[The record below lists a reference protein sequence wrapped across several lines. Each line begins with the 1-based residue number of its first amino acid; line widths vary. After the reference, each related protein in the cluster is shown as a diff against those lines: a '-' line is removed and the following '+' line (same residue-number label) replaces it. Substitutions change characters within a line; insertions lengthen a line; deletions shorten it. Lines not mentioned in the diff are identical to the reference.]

1 MKAQQSQVFQNK
13 EVGQVRVVEH
23 NGEPWFVAKDVCAA
37 LDLNNI
43 GQALAS
49 LDEDEK
55 ASIDPNI
62 IKADVG
68 FDVMMQAAH
77 MPMRA
82 AIPEAG
88 RGGRPLGIITEPG
101 LYSLV
106 LRSRKPEAKAFKR
119 WVTHDILPAIR
130 KTGGY
135 LATKP
140 DDTPE
145 TILAR
150 AVLIAQD
157 TIRRVEAERDE
168 AVRTKAWIG
177 SRREASAMA
186 TAASATRRAK
196 ALEAQLGLAGDYL
209 AVKGIKWLSEIFDL
223 SGSNG
228 VYSQIGK
235 YLKRLSLNKNYM
247 VKTAPDSLHES
258 VGLYHKDI
266 IALFRKQ
273 LDEIPSLMRK
283 YRHVS
288 APQA

>member
-1 MKAQQSQVFQNK
+1 MEAQIQVFRNGAFGS
-13 EVGQVRVVEH
+13 VHVVEH
-23 NGEPWFVAKDVCAA
+23 KGEPWFVASDVAKA
-37 LDLNNI
+37 LGYANPQEATREHCKKVNKI
-43 GQALAS
+43 TQPSKS
-49 LDEDEK
+49 LTSVK
-55 ASIDPNI
+55 RPPTFINI
-62 IKADVG
+62 IPESDVYRL
-68 FDVMMQAAH
+68 VMRSNLPGAVEFQDWVCEEV
-77 MPMRA
+77 
-82 AIPEAG
+82 IP
-88 RGGRPLGIITEPG
+88 T
-101 LYSLV
+101 
-106 LRSRKPEAKAFKR
+106 
-119 WVTHDILPAIR
+119 IR
-130 KTGGY
+130 KSGGY

-157 TIRRVEAERDE
+157 TLKRVEAERDE

-186 TAASATRRAK
+186 TAASAARCAK

-209 AVKGIKWLSEIFDL
+209 AVKGIKWLPEIFDL
-223 SGSNG
+223 TKGG
-228 VYSQIGK
+228 TYSQIGK
-235 YLKRLSLNKNYM
+235 YLKRLSLTENYM

-283 YRHVS
+283 YRHV
-288 APQA
+288 PQA

>member
-1 MKAQQSQVFQNK
+1 MASD
-13 EVGQVRVVEH
+13 
-23 NGEPWFVAKDVCAA
+23 VAKA
-37 LDLNNI
+37 LGYANPQEATREHCKKVNKI
-43 GQALAS
+43 TQPSKS
-49 LDEDEK
+49 LTSVK
-55 ASIDPNI
+55 RPPTFINI
-62 IKADVG
+62 IPESDVYRL
-68 FDVMMQAAH
+68 VMRSNLPGAVEFQDWVCEEV
-77 MPMRA
+77 
-82 AIPEAG
+82 IP
-88 RGGRPLGIITEPG
+88 T
-101 LYSLV
+101 
-106 LRSRKPEAKAFKR
+106 
-119 WVTHDILPAIR
+119 IR
-130 KTGGY
+130 KSGGY

-157 TIRRVEAERDE
+157 TLKRVEAERDE

-186 TAASATRRAK
+186 TAASAARRAK

-209 AVKGIKWLSEIFDL
+209 AVKGIKWLPEIFDL
-223 SGSNG
+223 TKGG
-228 VYSQIGK
+228 TYSQIGK
-235 YLKRLSLNKNYM
+235 YLKRLSLTENYM

-283 YRHVS
+283 YRHV
-288 APQA
+288 PQA

>member
-1 MKAQQSQVFQNK
+1 MDAQIQVFQHEMFGSLRILRK
-13 EVGQVRVVEH
+13 EQQ
-23 NGEPWFVAKDVCAA
+23 GEPWFVAKDVCGC
-37 LDLNNI
+37 LDLTNAA
-43 GQALAS
+43 QTLS
-49 LDEDEK
+49 YLDDDEK
-55 ASIDPNI
+55 
-62 IKADVG
+62 
-68 FDVMMQAAH
+68 
-77 MPMRA
+77 
-82 AIPEAG
+82 
-88 RGGRPLGIITEPG
+88 GIISNDTPGGKQQMLVISEPG

-119 WVTHDILPAIR
+119 WVTHDILPSIR
-130 KTGGY
+130 KSGGY
-135 LATKP
+135 MTAKP

-157 TIRRVEAERDE
+157 TLKRVEAERDE

-177 SRREASAMA
+177 SRREASAMG
-186 TAASATRRAK
+186 TAASAARRAK
-196 ALEAQLGLAGDYL
+196 ALEAQLGLAEDYR
-209 AVKGIKWLSEIFDL
+209 AVKGIRWLSEIFDL
-223 SGSNG
+223 SRSNG

-235 YLKRLSLNKNYM
+235 YLKRLSLTENYM

-273 LDEIPSLMRK
+273 LDEIPSLLRK
-283 YRHVS
+283 YRHAS

>member
-1 MKAQQSQVFQNK
+1 MEAQIQVFRN
-13 EVGQVRVVEH
+13 GAFGSVRVVEH
-23 NGEPWFVAKDVCAA
+23 KGEPWFVASDVAKA
-37 LDLNNI
+37 LGYANPQEATREHCKKVYKI
-43 GQALAS
+43 TQPSKS
-49 LDEDEK
+49 LTSVK
-55 ASIDPNI
+55 RPPTFINI
-62 IKADVG
+62 IPESDVYRL
-68 FDVMMQAAH
+68 VMRSNLPGAVEFQDWVCEEV
-77 MPMRA
+77 
-82 AIPEAG
+82 IP
-88 RGGRPLGIITEPG
+88 T
-101 LYSLV
+101 
-106 LRSRKPEAKAFKR
+106 
-119 WVTHDILPAIR
+119 IR
-130 KTGGY
+130 KSGGY

-157 TIRRVEAERDE
+157 TLKRVEAERDE

-186 TAASATRRAK
+186 TAASAARRVK

-209 AVKGIKWLSEIFDL
+209 AVKGIKWLPEIFDL
-223 SGSNG
+223 TKGG
-228 VYSQIGK
+228 TYSQIGK
-235 YLKRLSLNKNYM
+235 YLKRLSLTKNYM

-283 YRHVS
+283 YRHV
-288 APQA
+288 PQA

>member
-1 MKAQQSQVFQNK
+1 MEAQIQIFQNK
-13 EVGQVRVVEH
+13 AFGKVRIVEH
-23 NGEPWFVAKDVCAA
+23 NGEPWFVASDVAKA
-37 LDLNNI
+37 LGYDNPAN
-43 GQALAS
+43 AVNVHCK
-49 LDEDEK
+49 K
-55 ASIDPNI
+55 ANKITLSPHSGGRKNTTFLPPIQINI
-62 IKADVG
+62 IPESDVYRLVMRSNLPKAIEFQD
-68 FDVMMQAAH
+68 
-77 MPMRA
+77 
-82 AIPEAG
+82 
-88 RGGRPLGIITEPG
+88 
-101 LYSLV
+101 
-106 LRSRKPEAKAFKR
+106 
-119 WVTHDILPAIR
+119 WVCEEVIPAIR
-130 KTGGY
+130 KSGGY
-135 LATKP
+135 MAAKP

-157 TIRRVEAERDE
+157 TLKRVEAERDE
-168 AVRTKAWIG
+168 ALRTKAWIG
-177 SRREASAMA
+177 SKREASAMA
-186 TAASATRRAK
+186 TAASAARRAK

-235 YLKRLSLNKNYM
+235 YLKRLSLTKNYM

-266 IALFRKQ
+266 IALFRRQ

-283 YRHVS
+283 YRHAS

>member
-1 MKAQQSQVFQNK
+1 MLVIS
-13 EVGQVRVVEH
+13 
-23 NGEPWFVAKDVCAA
+23 
-37 LDLNNI
+37 
-43 GQALAS
+43 
-49 LDEDEK
+49 
-55 ASIDPNI
+55 
-62 IKADVG
+62 
-68 FDVMMQAAH
+68 
-77 MPMRA
+77 
-82 AIPEAG
+82 
-88 RGGRPLGIITEPG
+88 EPG

-119 WVTHDILPAIR
+119 WVTHDILPSIR
-130 KTGGY
+130 KSGGY
-135 LATKP
+135 MTAKP

-157 TIRRVEAERDE
+157 TLKRVEAERDE

-186 TAASATRRAK
+186 TAASAARRAK
-196 ALEAQLGLAGDYL
+196 VLEAQLGLAGDYL
-209 AVKGIKWLSEIFDL
+209 AVKGIKWLPEIFDL
-223 SGSNG
+223 TKGG
-228 VYSQIGK
+228 TYSQIGK
-235 YLKRLSLNKNYM
+235 YLKRLSLTENYM

>member
-1 MKAQQSQVFQNK
+1 MKAQIQVFQHD
-13 EVGQVRVVEH
+13 VFGSLRVLRKDAQ
-23 NGEPWFVAKDVCAA
+23 GEPWFVAKDVCGCLGLGNISEA
-37 LDLNNI
+37 LR
-43 GQALAS
+43 G

-55 ASIDPNI
+55 ITLSNPEGN
-62 IKADVG
+62 
-68 FDVMMQAAH
+68 
-77 MPMRA
+77 PRA
-82 AIPEAG
+82 
-88 RGGRPLGIITEPG
+88 GISHQMNVISEPG
-101 LYSLV
+101 LYSLI

-177 SRREASAMA
+177 SRREATALA
-186 TAASATRRAK
+186 TAASAARRAK

-209 AVKGIKWLSEIFDL
+209 AVKGIKWLPEIFDL
-223 SGSNG
+223 TKGG
-228 VYSQIGK
+228 TYSQIGK
-235 YLKRLSLNKNYM
+235 YLKRLSLTGNYM
-247 VKTAPDSLHES
+247 VKAAPDSLHES
-258 VGLYHKDI
+258 VGLYHKDV

-273 LDEIPSLMRK
+273 LDEIPSLLRK
-283 YRHVS
+283 YRHAS

>member
-1 MKAQQSQVFQNK
+1 MEMPQIFENK
-13 EVGQVRVVEH
+13 EFGKIRVVEH
-23 NGEPWFVAKDVCAA
+23 SGAPWFVASDVAKA
-37 LDLNNI
+37 LGYANPQEATREHCKKVNKI
-43 GQALAS
+43 TQPSKS
-49 LDEDEK
+49 LTSVK
-55 ASIDPNI
+55 RPPTFINI
-62 IKADVG
+62 IPESDVYRL
-68 FDVMMQAAH
+68 VMRSNLPGAVEFQDWVCEEV
-77 MPMRA
+77 
-82 AIPEAG
+82 IP
-88 RGGRPLGIITEPG
+88 T
-101 LYSLV
+101 
-106 LRSRKPEAKAFKR
+106 
-119 WVTHDILPAIR
+119 IR
-130 KTGGY
+130 KSGGY

-157 TIRRVEAERDE
+157 TLKRVEAERDE

-186 TAASATRRAK
+186 TAASAARRAK

-209 AVKGIKWLSEIFDL
+209 AVKGIKWLPEIFDL
-223 SGSNG
+223 TKGG
-228 VYSQIGK
+228 TYSQIGK
-235 YLKRLSLNKNYM
+235 YLKRLSLTENYM

-283 YRHVS
+283 YRHV
-288 APQA
+288 PQA

>member
-1 MKAQQSQVFQNK
+1 MEAQIQVFQHEMFGSLRAVRK
-13 EVGQVRVVEH
+13 EPQ
-23 NGEPWFVAKDVCAA
+23 GEPWFVAKDVCGC
-37 LDLNNI
+37 LDLTNAA
-43 GQALAS
+43 QTLS
-49 LDEDEK
+49 YLDDDEK
-55 ASIDPNI
+55 
-62 IKADVG
+62 
-68 FDVMMQAAH
+68 
-77 MPMRA
+77 
-82 AIPEAG
+82 
-88 RGGRPLGIITEPG
+88 GIISNDTPGGKQQMLVISEPG

-119 WVTHDILPAIR
+119 WVTHDILPSIR
-130 KTGGY
+130 KSGGY
-135 LATKP
+135 MTAKP

-157 TIRRVEAERDE
+157 TLKRVEAERDE

-186 TAASATRRAK
+186 TAASAARRAK
-196 ALEAQLGLAGDYL
+196 VLEAQLGLAGDYL
-209 AVKGIKWLSEIFDL
+209 AVKGIKWLPEIFDL
-223 SGSNG
+223 TKGG
-228 VYSQIGK
+228 TYSQIGK
-235 YLKRLSLNKNYM
+235 YLKRLSLTENYM

-273 LDEIPSLMRK
+273 LDEIPWLMRK

>member
-1 MKAQQSQVFQNK
+1 MKAQQIQVFQHEMFGSLRILRK
-13 EVGQVRVVEH
+13 DAQ
-23 NGEPWFVAKDVCAA
+23 GEPWFVAKDVCGCLG
-37 LDLNNI
+37 LDTSNLSK
-43 GQALAS
+43 L

-55 ASIDPNI
+55 GTYSI
-62 IKADVG
+62 
-68 FDVMMQAAH
+68 
-77 MPMRA
+77 RTL
-82 AIPEAG
+82 
-88 RGGRPLGIITEPG
+88 GGPQEMSCVSEPG

-130 KTGGY
+130 KSGGY
-135 LATKP
+135 MATKP

-177 SRREASAMA
+177 SKREATAMA

-209 AVKGIKWLSEIFDL
+209 AVKGIKWLPEIFDL
-223 SGSNG
+223 TKGG
-228 VYSQIGK
+228 TYSQIGK
-235 YLKRLSLNKNYM
+235 YLKRLSLTENYM

-273 LDEIPSLMRK
+273 LAEIPSLMRK

>member
-1 MKAQQSQVFQNK
+1 ML
-13 EVGQVRVVEH
+13 VV
-23 NGEPWFVAKDVCAA
+23 
-37 LDLNNI
+37 
-43 GQALAS
+43 S
-49 LDEDEK
+49 
-55 ASIDPNI
+55 
-62 IKADVG
+62 
-68 FDVMMQAAH
+68 
-77 MPMRA
+77 
-82 AIPEAG
+82 
-88 RGGRPLGIITEPG
+88 EPG
-101 LYSLV
+101 LYSLI

-130 KTGGY
+130 KSGGY
-135 LATKP
+135 MAATP

-209 AVKGIKWLSEIFDL
+209 AVKGIKWLPKIFDL
-223 SGSNG
+223 TKGG
-228 VYSQIGK
+228 TYSQIGK
-235 YLKRLSLNKNYM
+235 YLKRLSLTENYM

-266 IALFRKQ
+266 IALFRRQ

-283 YRHVS
+283 YRHAN

>member
-1 MKAQQSQVFQNK
+1 MEAQIQVFQHEMFGSLRILRK
-13 EVGQVRVVEH
+13 DAQ
-23 NGEPWFVAKDVCAA
+23 GEPWFVAKDVCKCLELTDASKTISL
-37 LDLNNI
+37 LD
-43 GQALAS
+43 
-49 LDEDEK
+49 DDEK
-55 ASIDPNI
+55 GTNT
-62 IKADVG
+62 V
-68 FDVMMQAAH
+68 
-77 MPMRA
+77 RTL
-82 AIPEAG
+82 
-88 RGGRPLGIITEPG
+88 GGEQQMLVISEPG
-101 LYSLV
+101 LYSLI

-119 WVTHDILPAIR
+119 WVTHDILPSIR

-157 TIRRVEAERDE
+157 TIKRVEAERDE

-177 SRREASAMA
+177 SRREATAMA

-209 AVKGIKWLSEIFDL
+209 AVKGIKWLPEIFDL
-223 SGSNG
+223 TKGG
-228 VYSQIGK
+228 TYSQIGK
-235 YLKRLSLNKNYM
+235 YLKRLSLTENYM
-247 VKTAPDSLHES
+247 VKAAPDSLHES

-273 LDEIPSLMRK
+273 LEDIPSLMRK
-283 YRHVS
+283 YRHADAS
-288 APQA
+288 HAA

>member
-1 MKAQQSQVFQNK
+1 MKAQIQVFQHD
-13 EVGQVRVVEH
+13 VFGSLRVLRKDAQ
-23 NGEPWFVAKDVCAA
+23 GEPWFVAKDVCGCLGLGNISEA
-37 LDLNNI
+37 LR
-43 GQALAS
+43 G

-55 ASIDPNI
+55 ITLSNPEGN
-62 IKADVG
+62 
-68 FDVMMQAAH
+68 
-77 MPMRA
+77 PRA
-82 AIPEAG
+82 
-88 RGGRPLGIITEPG
+88 GISHQMNVISEPG
-101 LYSLV
+101 LYSLI

-177 SRREASAMA
+177 SRREATAMA
-186 TAASATRRAK
+186 TAASAARRAK

-209 AVKGIKWLSEIFDL
+209 AVKGIKWLPEIFDL
-223 SGSNG
+223 TQRRHLLADRQ
-228 VYSQIGK
+228 VPQ
-235 YLKRLSLNKNYM
+235 
-247 VKTAPDSLHES
+247 TALPDRKLHGEGRPRQPAR
-258 VGLYHKDI
+258 VRGPVP
-266 IALFRKQ
+266 Q
-273 LDEIPSLMRK
+273 G
-283 YRHVS
+283 RHRPVQET
-288 APQA
+288 A

>member
-1 MKAQQSQVFQNK
+1 
-13 EVGQVRVVEH
+13 
-23 NGEPWFVAKDVCAA
+23 
-37 LDLNNI
+37 
-43 GQALAS
+43 
-49 LDEDEK
+49 
-55 ASIDPNI
+55 
-62 IKADVG
+62 
-68 FDVMMQAAH
+68 
-77 MPMRA
+77 MRA

-101 LYSLV
+101 LYSLI

-157 TIRRVEAERDE
+157 TLKRVEAERDE
-168 AVRTKAWIG
+168 ALRTKAWIG
-177 SRREASAMA
+177 SRREATAMA

-209 AVKGIKWLSEIFDL
+209 AVKGIKWLPEIFDL
-223 SGSNG
+223 TKGG
-228 VYSQIGK
+228 TYSQIGK
-235 YLKRLSLNKNYM
+235 YLKRLSLTENYM

-273 LDEIPSLMRK
+273 LAEIPSLMRK
-283 YRHVS
+283 YRHVC

>member
-1 MKAQQSQVFQNK
+1 MEAQIQVFQNK
-13 EVGQVRVVEH
+13 EFGQVRVVEH
-23 NGEPWFVAKDVCAA
+23 NGEPWFVAKDVCGCLG
-37 LDLNNI
+37 LDTSNLSK
-43 GQALAS
+43 L

-55 ASIDPNI
+55 GTYSI
-62 IKADVG
+62 
-68 FDVMMQAAH
+68 
-77 MPMRA
+77 RTL
-82 AIPEAG
+82 
-88 RGGRPLGIITEPG
+88 GGPQEMSCVSEPG

-119 WVTHDILPAIR
+119 WVTHEILPSIR

-168 AVRTKAWIG
+168 ALRTKAWIG
-177 SRREASAMA
+177 SRREATAMA
-186 TAASATRRAK
+186 TAASASRRAK

-209 AVKGIKWLSEIFDL
+209 AVKGIKWLPEIFDL
-223 SGSNG
+223 TKGG
-228 VYSQIGK
+228 TYSQIGK
-235 YLKRLSLNKNYM
+235 YLKRLSLTENYM

-273 LDEIPSLMRK
+273 LAEIPSLMRK
-283 YRHVS
+283 YRHADAS
-288 APQA
+288 HAA

>member
-1 MKAQQSQVFQNK
+1 MEAQIQVFQHEMFGSLRTLRK
-13 EVGQVRVVEH
+13 EQQ
-23 NGEPWFVAKDVCAA
+23 GEPWFMAKDVCGCLG
-37 LDLNNI
+37 LDTSNL
-43 GQALAS
+43 S
-49 LDEDEK
+49 KMLDEDEL
-55 ASIDPNI
+55 STCPVQYTDQVRNLSVIS
-62 IKADVG
+62 
-68 FDVMMQAAH
+68 
-77 MPMRA
+77 
-82 AIPEAG
+82 
-88 RGGRPLGIITEPG
+88 EPG

-119 WVTHDILPAIR
+119 WVTHDILPSIR
-130 KTGGY
+130 KSGGY
-135 LATKP
+135 MAATP

-186 TAASATRRAK
+186 TAASAARRAK

-235 YLKRLSLNKNYM
+235 YLKRLSLTENYM

-266 IALFRKQ
+266 IALFRRQ

-283 YRHVS
+283 YRHAS

>member
-1 MKAQQSQVFQNK
+1 MEAQIQVFQHEMFGSLRTLRK
-13 EVGQVRVVEH
+13 EQQ
-23 NGEPWFVAKDVCAA
+23 GEPWFMAKDVCGCLG
-37 LDLNNI
+37 LDTSNL
-43 GQALAS
+43 S
-49 LDEDEK
+49 KMLDEDEL
-55 ASIDPNI
+55 STCPVQYTDQVRNLS
-62 IKADVG
+62 V
-68 FDVMMQAAH
+68 VS
-77 MPMRA
+77 
-82 AIPEAG
+82 
-88 RGGRPLGIITEPG
+88 EPG

-130 KTGGY
+130 KSGGY
-135 LATKP
+135 MAAKP

-157 TIRRVEAERDE
+157 TLKRVEAERDE
-168 AVRTKAWIG
+168 ALRTKAWIG
-177 SRREASAMA
+177 SKREASAMA
-186 TAASATRRAK
+186 TAASAARRAK

-266 IALFRKQ
+266 IALFRRQ

-283 YRHVS
+283 YRHAS

>member
-1 MKAQQSQVFQNK
+1 MKAQQIQVFQHEMFGSLRILRK
-13 EVGQVRVVEH
+13 DAQ
-23 NGEPWFVAKDVCAA
+23 GEPWFVAKDVCGCLG
-37 LDLNNI
+37 LDTSNLSK
-43 GQALAS
+43 L

-55 ASIDPNI
+55 GTYSI
-62 IKADVG
+62 
-68 FDVMMQAAH
+68 
-77 MPMRA
+77 RTL
-82 AIPEAG
+82 
-88 RGGRPLGIITEPG
+88 GGPQEMSCVSEPG

-186 TAASATRRAK
+186 TAASASRRAK

-209 AVKGIKWLSEIFDL
+209 AVKGIKWLPEIFDL
-223 SGSNG
+223 TKGG
-228 VYSQIGK
+228 TYSQIGK
-235 YLKRLSLNKNYM
+235 YLKRLSLTENYM

-273 LDEIPSLMRK
+273 LAEIPSLMRK
-283 YRHVS
+283 YRHVC

>member
-1 MKAQQSQVFQNK
+1 MEAQIQVFQNK
-13 EVGQVRVVEH
+13 EFGQVRVVEH
-23 NGEPWFVAKDVCAA
+23 NGDPWFVAKDVCAVLGTETRDLPDI
-37 LDLNNI
+37 LDHDEQRPLVDIIHTLNNSN
-43 GQALAS
+43 GLRRDS
-49 LDEDEK
+49 R
-55 ASIDPNI
+55 I
-62 IKADVG
+62 IS
-68 FDVMMQAAH
+68 
-77 MPMRA
+77 
-82 AIPEAG
+82 
-88 RGGRPLGIITEPG
+88 EPG

-106 LRSRKPEAKAFKR
+106 MRSRKPEAKAFKR
-119 WVTHDILPAIR
+119 WVTHDILPTIR

-157 TIRRVEAERDE
+157 TLKRVEAERDE
-168 AVRTKAWIG
+168 ALRTKAWIG
-177 SRREASAMA
+177 SKREATAMA

-209 AVKGIKWLSEIFDL
+209 AVKGIKWLPEIFDL
-223 SGSNG
+223 TKGG
-228 VYSQIGK
+228 TYSQIGK
-235 YLKRLSLNKNYM
+235 YLKRLSLTENYM

-273 LDEIPSLMRK
+273 LAEIPSLMRK
-283 YRHVS
+283 YRHV
-288 APQA
+288 PQA

>member
-1 MKAQQSQVFQNK
+1 MEAQIQVFRN
-13 EVGQVRVVEH
+13 GAFGSVRVVEH
-23 NGEPWFVAKDVCAA
+23 KGEPWFVASDVAKA
-37 LDLNNI
+37 LGYANPQEATREHCKKVNKI
-43 GQALAS
+43 TQPSKS
-49 LDEDEK
+49 LTSVK
-55 ASIDPNI
+55 RPPTFINI
-62 IKADVG
+62 IPESDVYRL
-68 FDVMMQAAH
+68 VMRSNLPGAVEFQDWVCEEV
-77 MPMRA
+77 
-82 AIPEAG
+82 IP
-88 RGGRPLGIITEPG
+88 T
-101 LYSLV
+101 
-106 LRSRKPEAKAFKR
+106 
-119 WVTHDILPAIR
+119 IR
-130 KTGGY
+130 KSGGY

-157 TIRRVEAERDE
+157 TLKRVEAERDE

-186 TAASATRRAK
+186 TAASAARAK

-209 AVKGIKWLSEIFDL
+209 AVKGIKWLPEIFDL
-223 SGSNG
+223 TKGG
-228 VYSQIGK
+228 TYSQIGK
-235 YLKRLSLNKNYM
+235 YLKRLSLTENYM

-283 YRHVS
+283 YRHV
-288 APQA
+288 PQA

>member
-1 MKAQQSQVFQNK
+1 MEAQIQVFQHEMFGSLRTLRK
-13 EVGQVRVVEH
+13 DAQ
-23 NGEPWFVAKDVCAA
+23 GEPWFVAKDVCGC
-37 LDLNNI
+37 LGLGRQQD
-43 GQALAS
+43 S
-49 LDEDEK
+49 TRYLDEDEK
-55 ASIDPNI
+55 GECLVNTPSGEQM
-62 IKADVG
+62 V
-68 FDVMMQAAH
+68 V
-77 MPMRA
+77 
-82 AIPEAG
+82 
-88 RGGRPLGIITEPG
+88 TVSEPG
-101 LYSLV
+101 LYSLI

-130 KTGGY
+130 KSGGY
-135 LATKP
+135 MATKP

-157 TIRRVEAERDE
+157 TLKRVEAERDE

-186 TAASATRRAK
+186 TAASAARRAK

-209 AVKGIKWLSEIFDL
+209 AVKGIKWLPEIFDL
-223 SGSNG
+223 TKGG
-228 VYSQIGK
+228 TYSQIGK
-235 YLKRLSLNKNYM
+235 YLKRLSLTENYM

-283 YRHVS
+283 YRH
-288 APQA
+288 AGTPQA